1 MAPNELSD
9 WYWGVPQLTRYWFTG
24 SVVLPLIGRIGLVSP
39 YSMVLMWDKLAYS
52 FHIWRPVTAVLYY
65 PISPQTGFHYLIN
78 LYFLYSYSS
87 ALENGQFS
95 GNPAE
100 YAFLLLFC
108 WVCLVIL
115 GCFLQLY
122 LLMDPMVLAVLYIWC
137 QLNRDTI
144 VQFWFG
150 MQFKAMYLPWVLLA
164 FNMIIQGG
172 GWMELMGILV
182 GHLYFFL
189 VFKYPQDLG
198 GRQLIGAPQ
207 FLYRLFPRLRGGLA
221 GFGAAPTNRR
231 REGDE
236 DAARRR
242 DGGGGWNH
250 NPFPGS
256 GHRLGEAQD

>member
-1 MAPNELSD
+1 MAPNELAE
-9 WYWGVPQLTRYWFTG
+9 WYWNVPRLSRYWFTG
-24 SVVLPLIGRIGLVSP
+24 SVVLPLLGRIGLLSP
-39 YSMVLMWDKLAYS
+39 YSMILVWEKLAYS
-52 FHIWRPVTAVLYY
+52 FHIWRPITALLYY

-78 LYFLYSYSS
+78 LYFLYSYST
-87 ALENGQFS
+87 ALESGQFA

-108 WVCLVIL
+108 WICLVAL
-115 GCFLQLY
+115 GCAVGLY

-172 GWMELMGILV
+172 GFTELLGILV

-189 VFKYPQDLG
+189 AFKYPQDLG
-198 GRQLIGAPQ
+198 GRQLIGAPE
-207 FLYRLFPRLRGGLA
+207 FLYRLLPRQRGGVS
-221 GFGAAPTNRR
+221 GFGVPPSNRR
-231 REGDE
+231 REDGTDGAGDDE
-236 DAARRR
+236 RR
-242 DGGGGWNH
+242 GGWFQNR
-250 NPFPGS
+250 FPGA
-256 GHRLGEAQD
+256 GHRLGQD